1 MPKVSR
7 EHFIKRK
14 QQILSAA
21 KTVFCRKGFEPA
33 TMQDVVEASG
43 MSRGGVYQYFSSTEE
58 MMRALLEQS
67 TREFIRHLDT
77 SLKSQAKIWDI
88 LQDYLSDLEKEASD
102 TFSLVINEYLVTGW
116 RASGRTD
123 YLKKRYESGMVLF
136 LRLFNEGIRRGE
148 FKPVQPVSSIIQFF
162 MNVNDGLALE
172 AALLGSDVV
181 NVHGQVDALRFY
193 LREALGL
200 GNGATD
206 EITKKGIKD
215 LQ

>member
-14 QQILSAA
+14 QQILAAA

-33 TMQDVVEASG
+33 TMQDVVEESG

-67 TREFIRHLDT
+67 NSEFIRHLDS
-77 SLKSQAKIWDI
+77 SLKLQAKIWNI
-88 LQDYLSDLEKEASD
+88 LQDYLDDLEKEASD
-102 TFSLVINEYLVTGW
+102 TFSLVINEYLVSGW
-116 RASGRTD
+116 RASERTD
-123 YLKKRYESGMVLF
+123 YLKKRYESGMALF
-136 LRLFNEGIRRGE
+136 LHLFNEGIRRGE

-162 MNVNDGLALE
+162 MNVNDGIALE

-181 NVHGQVDALRFY
+181 NVHGQIDALRFY

-200 GNGATD
+200 GNGAAD
-206 EITKKGIKD
+206 ENPKKRTKY